1 MFKEN
6 NNEFIIGSL
15 LVAGILFWISKSS
28 PAGAWI
34 ASTFGTVS
42 NGFLIILG
50 VLFLIVFGGSII
62 GAILKFFQD

>member
-15 LVAGILFWISKSS
+15 LVAGILFWVSKSS
-28 PAGAWI
+28 PAGVWV
-34 ASTFGTVS
+34 ASMFGTVS
-42 NGFLIILG
+42 NGFLIVLG
-50 VLFLIVFGGSII
+50 ALLLIAFGGSII